1 MIQDIYV
8 IDDKGELVKILNNL
22 FNDMPK
28 YRFINVRAE
37 ELELALKNIPSL
49 IIIDEDNTNVD
60 IVQIC
65 NTIRKDDN
73 NSITPVAVVSSI
85 FNKKHRIEVLQTSV
99 QYYIKKPIDKQYLY
113 YTVKN
118 IIDLLYT
125 NRRISPL
132 TGLPGNVQ
140 IQAEMKK
147 RLLHQQIFAILYLDL
162 DNFKA
167 YNDVYGFSSGDEI
180 IKFTAKVI
188 SKYIHNIEKSD
199 NFVGHIGGDDFVAI
213 VSKTDYDKICQEIII
228 EFDRGVENFY
238 SKKDVAKGF
247 IETENRRGI
256 IEQFP
261 LTTISIAVV
270 EVDPII
276 FKSPLEIGEVGA
288 QVKHKAKSIMGSAY
302 VINKRKSQD
311 GS

>member
-8 IDDKGELVKILNNL
+8 IDDKKELSATLERLYEGVTE
-22 FNDMPK
+22 
-28 YRFINVRAE
+28 YRFTNVRAE
-37 ELELALKNIPSL
+37 ELELALRNIPAL

-60 IVQIC
+60 IIDIC
-65 NTIRKDDN
+65 KTIRNDDD
-73 NSITPVAVVSSI
+73 NSITPVAVVSSNI
-85 FNKKHRIEVLQTSV
+85 DKEHRVEVLKTSV
-99 QYYIKKPIDKQYLY
+99 QYYIKKPIDEQYLF

-125 NRRISPL
+125 NRKVSPL

-147 RLLHQQIFAILYLDL
+147 RLLNQEIFAILYVDL

-167 YNDVYGFSSGDEI
+167 YNDVYGFSNGDEI

-188 SKYIHNIEKSD
+188 SKYAHNVENSD

-213 VSKTDYDKICQEIII
+213 VNKTDYDKICQEIII
-228 EFDRGVENFY
+228 EFDTGVEKFY
-238 SKKDVAKGF
+238 TKQDIARGYVE
-247 IETENRRGI
+247 IENRKGVL
-256 IEQFP
+256 EQFP
-261 LTTISIAVV
+261 MTTISVAVV
-270 EVDPII
+270 EVDPSV

-288 QVKHKAKSIMGSAY
+288 QVKHRAKSIMGSAY
-302 VINKRKSQD
+302 VINRRKNV
-311 GS
+311 